1 MQKLCIIMG
10 FCLEVGASKKARQ
23 IELTLLGEELKEFF
37 DKTPDNIK
45 TMFKRYVLFFQA
57 RRLKKPRETEVHKT
71 EEKRSQSAGAV

>member
-45 TMFKRYVLFFQA
+45 TMFKR
-57 RRLKKPRETEVHKT
+57 
-71 EEKRSQSAGAV
+71 